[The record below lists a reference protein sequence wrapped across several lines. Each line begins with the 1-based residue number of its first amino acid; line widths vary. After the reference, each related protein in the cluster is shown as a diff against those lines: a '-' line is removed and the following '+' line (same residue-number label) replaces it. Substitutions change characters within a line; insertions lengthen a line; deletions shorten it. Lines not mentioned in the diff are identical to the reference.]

1 MSFHKIA
8 YLEWAR
14 RHMGTVRYDLARS
27 NIRGLSREELEFT
40 LEDVHI
46 GYVDE
51 HGQPDLR
58 KLIADRYGLG
68 PERIFISNGAT
79 MGIFLACAAS
89 IEPEDEVLLEAPN
102 YEPLYRIPQRLGAT
116 IKIFERRFDR
126 GWQIDLEEFERR
138 VSRRTKAVLMTNLH
152 NPSGV
157 GTNPD
162 KMLTIGQIARD
173 HGARVIV
180 SEAYLDSCF
189 EAGHR
194 PAVSFGDHLVSI
206 GSLSKVY
213 GLGGLRVGWIAASE
227 EVIRRIHV
235 IQDYIAGGISGA
247 SQSLALR
254 ALAKA
259 DVLTAR
265 CKKIVQDNLEI
276 LSEWMKKRPD
286 LAWVEPE
293 GGTVA
298 LLKLP
303 GNIDAMELSNHLRE
317 KLGTLVVPGD
327 FFWLRGF
334 VRVSIGID
342 EETLR
347 TGLKHLGT
355 AIDQFKT
362 RGR

>member
-27 NIRGLSREELEFT
+27 NIRSLTREELDFT
-40 LEDVHI
+40 FDDVPAASI
-46 GYVDE
+46 DE
-51 HGQPDLR
+51 TGLPALR
-58 KLIADRYGLG
+58 KTIADRYGIG
-68 PERIFISNGAT
+68 PERVFISNGAT
-79 MGIFLACAAS
+79 MGIYLACAAAL
-89 IEPEDEVLLEAPN
+89 EPDDEVLVEAPN
-102 YEPLYRIPQRLGAT
+102 YEPLYRIPKHLGAS
-116 IKIFERRFDR
+116 IKMLERSFER

-138 VSRRTKAVLMTNLH
+138 VSRHTKAVLLTNLH
-152 NPSGV
+152 NPSGT

-173 HGARVIV
+173 HGAQVIV
-180 SEAYLDSCF
+180 SEVYLDSCF
-189 EAGHR
+189 ASGHR
-194 PAVSFGDHLVSI
+194 PAVTFGDNLVSI

-213 GLGGLRVGWIAASE
+213 GLGGLRMGWIAGGE
-227 EVIRRIHV
+227 ELIRRIHS
-235 IQDYIAGGISGA
+235 IQDYIAGGVSAA
-247 SQSLALR
+247 SQMLALK

-259 DVLTAR
+259 DLLAER
-265 CKKIVQDNLEI
+265 CRKIVRDNLRL
-276 LSEWMKKRPD
+276 LSEWMKKRTD

-303 GNIDAMELSNHLRE
+303 GTIDAIELSNHLRE
-317 KLGTLVVPGD
+317 KSGTLVVPGD

-334 VRVSIGID
+334 VRVSLGID
-342 EETLR
+342 EETLKG
-347 TGLKHLGT
+347 GLKHLGA
-355 AIDQFKT
+355 AIDHFKT

>member
-14 RHMGTVRYDLARS
+14 RHMGHVRYDLARS
-27 NIRGLSREELEFT
+27 NIRALSREEFDFT
-40 LEDVHI
+40 LDDVPA
-46 GYVDE
+46 GTVDE
-51 HGQPDLR
+51 TGRPELR
-58 KLIADRYGLG
+58 KAIGDRYGIS
-68 PERIFISNGAT
+68 PERVFVSNGAT

-102 YEPLYRIPQRLGAT
+102 YEPLYRIPQRLGAS
-116 IKIFERRFDR
+116 IKALERRFDR

-138 VSRRTKAVLMTNLH
+138 ISKRTKAVLMTNLH

-180 SEAYLDSCF
+180 SEVYLDSCF
-189 EAGHR
+189 TAGHR
-194 PAVSFGDHLVSI
+194 PAVTFGDHLVSI

-213 GLGGLRVGWIAASE
+213 GLGGLRMGWIAGDESFIQR
-227 EVIRRIHV
+227 VHT
-235 IQDYIAGGISGA
+235 IQDYIAGGVSA
-247 SQSLALR
+247 VSQALALK
-254 ALAKA
+254 ALAKS
-259 DVLTAR
+259 DVLVNR
-265 CKKIVQDNLEI
+265 CRQVVQQNLRV
-276 LSEWMKKRPD
+276 LTDWLKKRPD

-303 GNIDAMELSNHLRE
+303 GTIDAMELSNHLRE
-317 KLGTLVVPGD
+317 NSGTLVVPGD

-334 VRVSIGID
+334 IRISLGID
-342 EETLR
+342 EETLK
-347 TGLKHLGT
+347 TGLRHVGAAL
-355 AIDQFKT
+355 DHFKS